1 MGIGVVYRA
10 VLEYNNCDDFQTTL
24 KVTEVDGS
32 FENLNFV
39 GLLNDSPERLS
50 PCSRGLYPVWV

>member
-32 FENLNFV
+32 FGNLNFFWII
-39 GLLNDSPERLS
+39 E
-50 PCSRGLYPVWV
+50 